1 MLSIQKFVIVMKSVD
16 QLHLMIVEIV
26 DKTLVMIVE
35 TFTIVDSVVKH
46 HQQFFLM
53 DSLKMYYNS
62 YPVRNSNIFMPNNL
76 TV

>member
-1 MLSIQKFVIVMKSVD
+1 MLSIQKLVIVMKSVD
-16 QLHLMIVEIV
+16 QLHVMVVEIV

-35 TFTIVDSVVKH
+35 TSTTVDSVVKH

-53 DSLKMYYNS
+53 DNLKMYYNS
-62 YPVRNSNIFMPNNL
+62 YPVRNSSIFMPNNL

>member
-1 MLSIQKFVIVMKSVD
+1 MLSIQKLVIVMKSVD
-16 QLHLMIVEIV
+16 QLHVMVVEIV

-35 TFTIVDSVVKH
+35 TSTTVNSVVKH

-62 YPVRNSNIFMPNNL
+62 YPVRNSSIFMPNNL